1 MDYLELT
8 EKKLVDTREDFNK
21 LLNELSKTNNDL
33 ENELIIREFFNC
45 SIEEFENVVDQ
56 RYGDNPVDIHD
67 DEYKEATA
75 EAKNTLRFLQG
86 LWDIQHVVAEMDGEL
101 YPYPFAS

>member
-56 RYGDNPVDIHD
+56 RYGDNPVDIND
-67 DEYKEATA
+67 DEYKEVTE